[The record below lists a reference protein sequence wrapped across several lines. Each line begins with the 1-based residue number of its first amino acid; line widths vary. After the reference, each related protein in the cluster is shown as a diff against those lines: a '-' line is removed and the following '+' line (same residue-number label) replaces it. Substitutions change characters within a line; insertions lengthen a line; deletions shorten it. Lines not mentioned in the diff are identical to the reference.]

1 MDNAE
6 GSSRSVIDLSPE
18 QRSVLVGTLLGD
30 GCLALHGRHPRL
42 HIKHKEAHKALAEF
56 KYGVFENFISMPLHS
71 FDQKL
76 GDKRFPC
83 VQFASKTNASF
94 MEFYQD
100 FYEDRRK
107 RVPQDIV
114 GRLTPLAIAVW
125 FMDDGAADYAGATF
139 QTHNFSEN
147 EVRLLARA
155 LGERY
160 ELAVRLRLNKS
171 RWILYVTASQMPIL
185 QKIVGPYMLEELKY
199 KLVPRRTRTP

>member
-42 HIKHKEAHKALAEF
+42 HIKHKEAHRALAEY
-56 KYGVFENFISMPLHS
+56 KYGVFEGFISMPLHC

-83 VQFASKTNASF
+83 VQFATKTNPSF
-94 MEFYQD
+94 MRFYQD

-107 RVPQDIV
+107 RVPNDIV
-114 GRLTPLAIAVW
+114 ARLTPLAIAVW

-139 QTHNFSEN
+139 QTHNFSED
-147 EVRLLARA
+147 EVKLLARS

-160 ELAVRLRLNKS
+160 ELAVRLRRNKS
-171 RWILYVTASQMPIL
+171 RWILYVSASEMPTL
-185 QKIVGPYMLEELKY
+185 QRIVEPYVLEEFKY